1 MPDVNS
7 AEFWDAAYRDE
18 RDGWD
23 MGTPTPVFASLLDRH
38 GRDLRPLGGPD
49 FSSRQD
55 AVRVALPCSG
65 RGYDAQLFARHGFDV
80 TAIDF
85 SALALEALRAESAAL
100 DILQADLF
108 HLPGERPAY
117 FDMIVEYTCV
127 CAIEPARRVELV
139 AVFDSILRPGG
150 VLLMLLFPVDGRPGG
165 PPFSI
170 DPDEWRALMA
180 PRFAL
185 LYDEIP
191 EDSVKPRRGKERL
204 MLWRK
209 RAAEE
214 R

>member
-7 AEFWDAAYRDE
+7 AEFWDAAYRDD

-23 MGTPTPVFASLLDRH
+23 MGTPTPLFASLLERH
-38 GRDLRPLGGPD
+38 GRDLRSLGGPD

-65 RGYDAQLFARHGFDV
+65 RGYDAQLFARHGFAV

-100 DILQADLF
+100 DILQTDLF
-108 HLPGERPAY
+108 HLPGARPAY
-117 FDMIVEYTCV
+117 FDLIVEYTCV
-127 CAIEPARRVELV
+127 CAIEPARRAELV
-139 AVFDSILRPGG
+139 AVFDSILRPDG

-180 PRFAL
+180 PRFDL
-185 LYDEIP
+185 LHDEIP
-191 EDSVKPRRGKERL
+191 DDSVKPRRGKERL

>member
-23 MGTPTPVFASLLDRH
+23 MGTPTPVFASLLDRY

-49 FSSRQD
+49 FSTRHD

-65 RGYDAQLFARHGFDV
+65 RGYDAQLFARHGFNV

-108 HLPGERPAY
+108 QLSGERPAY

-127 CAIEPARRVELV
+127 CAIEPARRAELV

-180 PRFAL
+180 PHFAL